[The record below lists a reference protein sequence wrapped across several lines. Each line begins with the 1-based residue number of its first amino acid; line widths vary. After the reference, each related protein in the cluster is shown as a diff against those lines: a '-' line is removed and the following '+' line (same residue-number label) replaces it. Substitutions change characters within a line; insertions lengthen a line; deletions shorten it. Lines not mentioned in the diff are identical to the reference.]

1 MSDGPADNVHRL
13 KPRLVQTSPEFSAS
27 DILDAAKAE
36 PEIESIIVIGL
47 TADGSMFVRS
57 GSREGSSAGDLLLI
71 LELAKNIILFGDD

>member
-27 DILDAAKAE
+27 DILDAAKE
-36 PEIESIIVIGL
+36 PDIDSIIVIGL